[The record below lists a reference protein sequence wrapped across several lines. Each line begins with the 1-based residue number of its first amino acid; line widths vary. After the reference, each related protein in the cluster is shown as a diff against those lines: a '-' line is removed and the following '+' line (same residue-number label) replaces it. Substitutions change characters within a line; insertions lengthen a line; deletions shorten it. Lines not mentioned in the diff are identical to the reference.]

1 MNEARLSVSQ
11 FNQMLNLHVQSVGQ
25 LIVEGEITQI
35 SITSRGGLSI
45 SLKDPQSSATLKVS
59 GYAPQ
64 VQGIKSVKE
73 GMAVAV
79 WGIPEIYEQYG
90 SFSFRAYKILPVGEG
105 ALREAYEQ
113 LRQQLTREGLFAGE
127 RKRELPEFIRHIALI
142 TAKNSAAESDFLK
155 ILRENRQGIE
165 IDFYPCSVQGKYA
178 EPELISAVLQAN
190 THGYDCIVLIRGGG
204 GLEDLIAF
212 NDEKL
217 ARTIFASK
225 IPVLAGVG
233 HERDESIAEL
243 VADMRAS
250 TPSQAAYYIVS
261 RNESFIR
268 GLEFQ
273 LQGCSAAI
281 TTRVTELNRR
291 LTQREQVVNSAA
303 TEFISMIKHS
313 LRSGTDII
321 ANRLGSVLRRA
332 NFESATKLRLISQ
345 NFGGVTR
352 NSRQQ
357 LGRAAMILERFPQQ
371 IRLEL
376 ERIGQK
382 QRLLL
387 SYNPANVLQRGYAL
401 VRDEQGRV
409 AGNIDSFKVDENIE
423 IAMKNGRILAKIKK
437 LLKSNG

>member
-1 MNEARLSVSQ
+1 MDEARLSVAQ

-35 SITSRGGLSI
+35 SITARGGLSL
-45 SLKDPQSSATLKVS
+45 SLKDPQNSATLKVS

-64 VQGIKSVKE
+64 VQGIKTVKE
-73 GMAVAV
+73 GMAVAI

-113 LRQQLTREGLFAGE
+113 LRRDLTREGLFATE

-155 ILRENRQGIE
+155 ILRENRQGIT

-190 THGYDCIVLIRGGG
+190 TREYDCLIMIRGGG

-243 VADMRAS
+243 VADLRAS

-273 LQGCSAAI
+273 LQGCSATI
-281 TTRVTELNRR
+281 TTRITELNRKIM
-291 LTQREQVVNSAA
+291 QREQIIDSAA
-303 TEFISMIKHS
+303 TGLINLIRHR
-313 LRSGTDII
+313 L
-321 ANRLGSVLRRA
+321 RLGSDIISNRLASVLHRA
-332 NFESATKLRLISQ
+332 AYESNSKLRLISQ
-345 NFGGVTR
+345 NFSAITATR
-352 NSRQQ
+352 HQK
-357 LGRAAMILERFPQQ
+357 LGRAVMVLERFPAQV
-371 IRLEL
+371 RLEL
-376 ERIGQK
+376 ERISEK

-387 SYNPANVLQRGYAL
+387 SYNPNNVLQRGYAL
-401 VRDEQGRV
+401 VRNESGKV
-409 AGNIDSFKVDENIE
+409 AGGIESFKVNENIE
-423 IAMKNGRILAKIKK
+423 IAMKNGRIIAKIKN
-437 LLKSNG
+437 LLKN